1 MKVLITCPPM
11 LRRIDEFKSIF
22 ESKGVELILPNVVQ
36 TMTEDELIEIIPDVE
51 GWIIGDDPAT
61 ERVFMAGK
69 NGKLKAAVKWG
80 VGVDNVDFKACQK
93 LGIPII
99 NTPNMFGAEVATIAV
114 SYVLGLAR
122 QSYLIDR
129 EVRKGNWVK
138 PAGRSLSGLVVGL
151 IGFGDIGKSTARFLH
166 AFDMKI
172 NVYDPFANKSDE
184 DLKKYQFYSFPEK
197 LEEADFV
204 IATCALNAST
214 TNMINADS
222 IKKMKDKVYIINVS
236 RGGIIDESALLDAL
250 KSGKV
255 EAAGLD
261 VFENEP
267 LTLDSEILEHD
278 KCILGSHNGSNTIE
292 GVKRASYQ
300 AIDYLFTF
308 LGIK

>member
-1 MKVLITCPPM
+1 M